1 MVSIVIS
8 CMSMAP
14 AVRREVSVMT
24 VKGWEM
30 SGIRRTGAEE
40 NICLSILKVF
50 CCSLVQIQG
59 LFFQV
64 RRLRGATILEKFGM
78 NFR

>member
-1 MVSIVIS
+1 
-8 CMSMAP
+8 
-14 AVRREVSVMT
+14 MT
-24 VKGWEM
+24 VKGWET

-40 NICLSILKVF
+40 NICLSVLKVF
-50 CCSLVQIQG
+50 CCSLIQTQG

-78 NFR
+78 NFQ

>member
-1 MVSIVIS
+1 
-8 CMSMAP
+8 MSMAP
-14 AVRREVSVMT
+14 AVRREVLVMT

-40 NICLSILKVF
+40 NICLSVSKVF

-59 LFFQV
+59 SFF
-64 RRLRGATILEKFGM
+64 
-78 NFR
+78 